1 MFSLFPWQ
9 RVKVPGS
16 QISHGDRGVFRAQKE
31 TYVRAVGL
39 TAREKWLTDHTDSK
53 PYINHVTLFFQQTT
67 GCLKLSGKWRNL
79 GNVRAL

>member
-16 QISHGDRGVFRAQKE
+16 KIFHGDRGVFSGTKRDLCA
-31 TYVRAVGL
+31 RRGL
-39 TAREKWLTDHTDSK
+39 TAREMWLTDHTDSK